1 MAATTNGGIF
11 FSEKIKHDSPFISRC
26 FAPQCEVQED
36 YLPGS
41 LLHNENGAGL
51 INKVD
56 CSICYALEAQRFWVI
71 PFKEVSAITL
81 KTYNGTK
88 SGGTGS
94 WGRERR

>member
-11 FSEKIKHDSPFISRC
+11 FSQKIKHDSPFISRC
-26 FAPQCEVQED
+26 FAPQCEVQKD
-36 YLPGS
+36 YPPGR

-51 INKVD
+51 INEVD
-56 CSICYALEAQRFWVI
+56 CSICCALDAQRFWVI

-81 KTYNGTK
+81 KIYNGTK

>member
-1 MAATTNGGIF
+1 MAATTNGGVF
-11 FSEKIKHDSPFISRC
+11 FSQKIKYDSPFILWY

-36 YLPGS
+36 YPPGR

-51 INKVD
+51 TNEVD
-56 CSICYALEAQRFWVI
+56 YFICCALDAQRFWVI

-81 KTYNGTK
+81 KIYNGTK